1 MTTRQLC
8 RTRWFLRELW
18 QRAVAGR
25 STQLASALAYTS
37 ILALVPVL
45 VVGFATLSLFP
56 AFAAWQSV
64 LQDFIFQSF
73 VPGVGDRVESY
84 LTDFAAKA
92 RDLQGLGVAALLV
105 TVLSL
110 MSSIEAAF
118 NDIWEVRRRRPIG
131 KRLLL
136 YWTILTLGPLLIGAG
151 LVATSFLVSLP
162 LLHQAAA
169 LTGLNR
175 LLLHWLPLITTW
187 LAFVLSYKA
196 IPHHPVRL
204 RHALAGGLFA
214 ALLFEITKRLF
225 ASWLLY
231 FPTQQA
237 IYGAFATVPVFLL
250 WIFVSWFI
258 VLLGAQFTRC
268 LEVVPAHCA
277 DESRSPWR
285 HAPCYRAWR
294 ILVHL
299 YRAQRSGVAISQE
312 ALLAQEPGFDARELA
327 DSLKVL
333 ADAHWISRDEM
344 FCWLLVRDLDEL
356 SLLDLARLVPPSLR
370 VAEAAQ
376 NLPPEDGRFR
386 HLLEQHRQG
395 VERDFSCS
403 LAALMQGAEGAAA
416 RVDPA

>member
-1 MTTRQLC
+1 MTTRQLA

-118 NDIWEVRRRRPIG
+118 NDIWEVRRRRRIG

-204 RHALAGGLFA
+204 SHALAGGLFA

-250 WIFVSWFI
+250 WVFVSWFI

-268 LEVVPAHCA
+268 LEVVPLQGSEA
-277 DESRSPWR
+277 SPSSWRS
-285 HAPCYRAWR
+285 APCYRAWR

-299 YRAQRSGVAISQE
+299 QRAQRSGLAISQE

-333 ADAHWISRDEM
+333 ADAHWISRDDR

-370 VAEAAQ
+370 VAEEAQ
-376 NLPPEDGRFR
+376 NLPPEDARFR
-386 HLLEQHRQG
+386 HLLEQQRQG

>member
-1 MTTRQLC
+1 MTARQLA
-8 RTRWFLRELW
+8 RAHWFVRELW
-18 QRAVAGR
+18 QRAVAAR
-25 STQLASALAYTS
+25 SAQLASALAYTS
-37 ILALVPVL
+37 ILALVPLL

-56 AFAAWQSV
+56 AFAAWQGI

-73 VPGVGDRVESY
+73 VPGVGTRVQSY
-84 LTDFAAKA
+84 LTNFASKA
-92 RDLQGLGVAALLV
+92 RDLQGLGVTALLI

-118 NDIWEVRRRRPIG
+118 NDIWEVRRHRPLG

-162 LLHQAAA
+162 MLRQAAA
-169 LTGLNR
+169 LTGLSTF
-175 LLLHWLPLITTW
+175 LLHWLPLITTW

-196 IPHHPVRL
+196 IPYHPVKL
-204 RHALAGGLFA
+204 SHALAGGLFG
-214 ALLFEITKRLF
+214 ALLFEIAKRLF

-250 WIFVSWFI
+250 WVFVSWFI

-268 LEVVPAHCA
+268 LEVVPLQGSEA
-277 DESRSPWR
+277 SPSSWR
-285 HAPCYRAWR
+285 NAPCYRAWR

-299 YRAQRSGVAISQE
+299 QRAQRSGLAISQE

-333 ADAHWISRDEM
+333 ADAHWISRDDM

-376 NLPPEDGRFR
+376 NLPPEDARFR
-386 HLLEQHRQG
+386 QLLEQHRHG

-403 LAALMQGAEGAAA
+403 LASLMAD
-416 RVDPA
+416 VDA